1 MATVVIVGLLT
12 FGRRF
17 VVVVLDI
24 VVITKALVGVKLSST
39 VAFTFAFV
47 LDLDL
52 ATLGWFTKPLPTSMC
67 GYV

>member
-24 VVITKALVGVKLSST
+24 VVITKALMDVELSST

-52 ATLGWFTKPLPTSMC
+52 ATLLTPSH
-67 GYV
+67 